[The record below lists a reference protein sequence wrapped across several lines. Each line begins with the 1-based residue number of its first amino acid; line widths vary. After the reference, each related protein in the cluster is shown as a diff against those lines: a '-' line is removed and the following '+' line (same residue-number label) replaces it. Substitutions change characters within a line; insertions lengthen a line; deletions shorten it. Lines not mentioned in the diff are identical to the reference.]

1 MAKLLDNLTSIPH
14 LQTLIRGL
22 TIQQR
27 GSGGT
32 NDLIPI
38 HWQQRGTS
46 DDILLPAHMSCLA
59 SVLSLLPNPMKVAFP
74 GWAVDDI
81 TTRSYLNLIPN
92 VLGNAPLVE
101 LDVNVCSVETFRHVF
116 GILGGTNIKRVSLF
130 GVLNPYKVD
139 PKPTRKRL
147 HLPSLEGI
155 RFGVD
160 TLQAEFHNLLTH
172 YFDLPNLKTCEIVIP
187 FVDDLLEWQDVLRRG
202 FPPLE
207 LFKVELECTE
217 GFTNDVLAWI
227 DDDDNFGQDAICPL
241 PLAGLPFQHVH
252 FSVSPRALQ
261 ETRTYIEWLS
271 STFRALSD
279 SKATMHFTELTFTF
293 PDLQDIDTLGEAWN
307 SLDDSLAHTTF
318 SGVRNIHFE
327 RSRREGRF
335 VTRVAY
341 YPVLAE
347 NAACPASA
355 CKSRCSLF
363 CLGYRCWEASER
375 LRSLATRCSWN
386 PKARAYRVA
395 IELDVHT
402 AQGGT

>member
-1 MAKLLDNLTSIPH
+1 MFWGTRLSSSLMLTSVP
-14 LQTLIRGL
+14 
-22 TIQQR
+22 
-27 GSGGT
+27 SK
-32 NDLIPI
+32 P
-38 HWQQRGTS
+38 
-46 DDILLPAHMSCLA
+46 
-59 SVLSLLPNPMKVAFP
+59 SVMF
-74 GWAVDDI
+74 
-81 TTRSYLNLIPN
+81 
-92 VLGNAPLVE
+92 
-101 LDVNVCSVETFRHVF
+101 F

-130 GVLNPYKVD
+130 GGLNPYKVD

-207 LFKVELECTE
+207 LFKVELERTE
-217 GFTNDVLAWI
+217 GFTDDVLAWI

-252 FSVSPRALQ
+252 FSVSPRALE

-279 SKATMHFTELTFTF
+279 SKATIHFTELTFTF

-335 VTRVAY
+335 VTRTECGLSCLGLQVEVFFVSFRV
-341 YPVLAE
+341 PVLGGVRE
-347 NAACPASA
+347 AAQLSYMVQLEPE
-355 CKSRCSLF
+355 
-363 CLGYRCWEASER
+363 G
-375 LRSLATRCSWN
+375 LRIPGCAQRT
-386 PKARAYRVA
+386 A

-402 AQGGT
+402 AQGGNMNTPGTPQQ